1 MTSVVSRIAEEVA
14 EPIARLSGTLFI
26 KATFFV
32 LALASAGASASLLT
46 IALVM
51 ELETL
56 TGSLYA
62 MLIVGALYLFVAI
75 TLASAVVLWK
85 WPDAYEASAP
95 IGFTETPVKNG
106 TQNREARNQP
116 APEMAHAFDR
126 AAAPLLD
133 LLHEQGM
140 DRERLALA
148 AGVSFAKELRPLP
161 MMGAVLA
168 LGIALGHFARRR
180 IDEP

>member
-1 MTSVVSRIAEEVA
+1 MTSLVSRIAEEAAV
-14 EPIARLSGTLFI
+14 PIARLSGTLFI
-26 KATFFV
+26 KAALFI
-32 LALASAGASASLLT
+32 LALASAGASAALLT
-46 IALVM
+46 IALLM
-51 ELETL
+51 ELEPL
-56 TGSLYA
+56 TGALYA
-62 MLIVGALYLFVAI
+62 MLIVGVLYLVVAI
-75 TLASAVVLWK
+75 ALASAVVLWK
-85 WPDAYEASAP
+85 WPDMQEPAGP
-95 IGFTETPVKNG
+95 LGFAETPVKNG
-106 TQNREARNQP
+106 TQNRGARNPP

-148 AGVSFAKELRPLP
+148 AGVSFAKELKPLP
-161 MMGAVLA
+161 MMGVVLA